1 MVKMLT
7 SDLKISF
14 WESHYPPLLVST
26 SSALAFFFFFKE
38 QTNKQ
43 QQNILKAHNPR
54 LKSKYFEL

>member
-1 MVKMLT
+1 MVEMLT

-14 WESHYPPLLVST
+14 WESHYPPLLVSN
-26 SSALAFFFFFKE
+26 SSTLTFFFFFKV

-43 QQNILKAHNPR
+43 QNILRAHNPR